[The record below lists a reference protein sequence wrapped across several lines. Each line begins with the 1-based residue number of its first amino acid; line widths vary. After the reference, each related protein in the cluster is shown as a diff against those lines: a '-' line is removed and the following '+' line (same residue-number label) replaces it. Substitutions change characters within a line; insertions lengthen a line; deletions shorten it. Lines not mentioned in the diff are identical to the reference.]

1 MLLILLFVSFLQKL
15 ALCKMGPL
23 FMQYVVGAN
32 SYWLLVEGIYLYRLL
47 VATVLFEKHQL
58 LRYIFIGWGKFGLFQ
73 GENRLIGFHLSVSFM
88 IGSAIQLGQV
98 KTNLWFITCLLS
110 C

>member
-1 MLLILLFVSFLQKL
+1 
-15 ALCKMGPL
+15 MGPL

-58 LRYIFIGWGKFGLFQ
+58 LRYIFIGWGKLGLFQ
-73 GENRLIGFHLSVSFM
+73 EEDRLIGLHLSVNFM
-88 IGSAIQLGQV
+88 IGSAIQLG
-98 KTNLWFITCLLS
+98 
-110 C
+110 